1 VSGQI
6 AGTGI
11 GLATARQVVE
21 QHGGDIR
28 VDSEE
33 GQGSTFTVRLPLAPD
48 AGRPLDEPVPRLV
61 DEPAHHETGAGQR
74 AGLALESGL
83 P

>member
-1 VSGQI
+1 VSGRI

-21 QHGGDIR
+21 EHGGSLA

-33 GQGSTFTVRLPLAPD
+33 GHGSTFTVRLPLGTEDGSPPD
-48 AGRPLDEPVPRLV
+48 VGRPRLESEPVPS
-61 DEPAHHETGAGQR
+61 EPEPR
-74 AGLALESGL
+74 SMPGLAWEGGL